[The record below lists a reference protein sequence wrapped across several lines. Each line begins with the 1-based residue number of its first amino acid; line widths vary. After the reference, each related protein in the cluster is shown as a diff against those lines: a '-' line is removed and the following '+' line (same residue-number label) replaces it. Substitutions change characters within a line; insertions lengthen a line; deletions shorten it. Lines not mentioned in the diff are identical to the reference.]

1 MGSTFYF
8 KEVIMFKVKN
18 WIVLTNAANFISMHS
33 SNRDLVN
40 FIDNSPI
47 QITRIDS
54 DGTIRQLC
62 TEDGREVDFTITRT
76 EQQCFSLKDKDTP
89 YGSFK
94 IIITYIE
101 DGKTIE
107 EEGVTFVSMD
117 HNSIEYKY
125 NRKKLGF
132 IKYKGEVKL
141 NIDDLKQITISTPE
155 NERVY
160 HIENGVIVREH
171 IMYDHERKFKR
182 FKLGN

>member
-1 MGSTFYF
+1 
-8 KEVIMFKVKN
+8 MFKLHS
-18 WIVLTNAANFISMHS
+18 WIVLTDEERFISMHN
-33 SNRDLVN
+33 SNRDLVS
-40 FIDNSPI
+40 IIGDNPI
-47 QITRIDS
+47 KVTRVDS
-54 DGTIRQLC
+54 DGNIRAISF
-62 TEDGREVDFTITRT
+62 EDGHEIDFTITVT
-76 EQQCFSLKDKDTP
+76 EQRFFCLRDKSTT

-94 IIITYIE
+94 IILTYIE

-141 NIDDLKQITISTPE
+141 NIDELKQITISTPE

-171 IMYDHERKFKR
+171 IMYDHERKFKH

>member
-1 MGSTFYF
+1 
-8 KEVIMFKVKN
+8 MFKVGN
-18 WIVLTNAANFISMHS
+18 WIVLTLEDAFNRCHAQ
-33 SNRDLVN
+33 NRDITN
-40 FIDNSPI
+40 IIRDTPI
-47 QITRIDS
+47 KVLRLDS
-54 DGTIRQLC
+54 DGDIREWC
-62 TEDGREVDFTITRT
+62 TPSGVRHSMTITTR
-76 EQQCFSLKDKDTP
+76 EQLFFTLHDSSSE

-94 IIITYIE
+94 IILTYIE

-141 NIDDLKQITISTPE
+141 NIDELKQITISTPE